1 MGGSI
6 GILHLG
12 KYYPPEPGGME
23 YVVKSLAEATRSEI
37 NNYCLVAAKSGETR
51 VEVPAEGITVH
62 YLRELGTLLL
72 TPVLPTL
79 PFVLHRLRVTRRPSV
94 ILLHY
99 PNPMAIVAV
108 FLSLLLQPKREV
120 LVMWHHADVI
130 FEERWKRF
138 LYTLFR
144 PIEEF
149 VFRRADAFVAATPHH
164 VRESAILRRFKDR
177 VFTIPFAVSDA
188 WFDVSPEEEAAGA
201 KVRARFGGRFLLF
214 VGRFVPYKGLDTLL
228 SAAGFID
235 ARIVLVG
242 SGPMEGYLRR
252 EIVAKGLEEKVHLS
266 GNVEDLRPWYL
277 GCEFLVLPS
286 NSALE
291 AFGIVQIEAMALG
304 KPVVSSDL
312 PTGVTYVN
320 RNGETGFTFPVG
332 DASAF
337 AAACSRLLGDEALRT
352 RLGRQAR
359 ERARVEF
366 SYTALS
372 GKAVSFFRSLAGEN
386 EKAPME
392 FKEK

>member
-1 MGGSI
+1 
-6 GILHLG
+6 
-12 KYYPPEPGGME
+12 ME
-23 YVVKSLAEATRSEI
+23 YVVRSLAEATRSDI
-37 NNYCLVAAKSGETR
+37 DNYCLVAAKSGGTR
-51 VEVPAEGITVH
+51 VENPAEGITVH
-62 YLRELGTLLL
+62 YLEERGTVLL

-79 PFVLHRLRVTRRPSV
+79 PLVLHRLRMNRRPSV

-108 FLSLLLQPKREV
+108 FLSFLLKPKREALV
-120 LVMWHHADVI
+120 LWHHADVI

-138 LYTLFR
+138 LYALFR

-149 VFRRADAFVAATPHH
+149 VFRRSDAFVAATPHH
-164 VRESAILRRFKDR
+164 LRESAILRRFKDR
-177 VFTIPFAVSDA
+177 AFIISFAVPDA
-188 WFDVSPEEEAAGA
+188 WFDVSPEEEAAAA
-201 KVRARFGGRFLLF
+201 KVRARMGGRFLLF

-228 SAAGFID
+228 AAAGSID

-242 SGPMEGYLRR
+242 TGPMEGYLRR
-252 EIVAKGLEEKVHLS
+252 EIAAKGLAEKVFLP

-291 AFGIVQIEAMALG
+291 AFGIVQIEAMALW

-320 RNGETGFTFPVG
+320 RNGETGLTFPVG

-337 AAACSRLLGDEALRT
+337 AAACNRLLSDGELRDRLRT
-352 RLGRQAR
+352 NAR
-359 ERARVEF
+359 KRTFEKF
-366 SYTALS
+366 SYTAMRNA
-372 GKAVSFFRSLAGEN
+372 AVPFFRRLCDSPGR
-386 EKAPME
+386 
-392 FKEK
+392 

>member
-1 MGGSI
+1 MGGPI
-6 GILHLG
+6 EILHLG

-23 YVVKSLAEATRSEI
+23 YVVKSLAEATRPDI
-37 NNYCLVAAKSGETR
+37 RNYCLVAAKSGESR
-51 VEVPAEGITVH
+51 VEIPAEGITVH
-62 YLRELGTLLL
+62 YLKERGTLLL

-79 PFVLHRLRVTRRPSV
+79 PFVLHRLRMTRRPSI

-108 FLSLLLQPKREV
+108 FLSLLLESKREE

-138 LYTLFR
+138 LYALFR

-149 VFRRADAFVAATPHH
+149 VFRRTGAFVAATPHH
-164 VRESAILRRFKDR
+164 VRESAILRRFRDR
-177 VFTIPFAVSDA
+177 AFTIPFAVPDA

-201 KVRARFGGRFLLF
+201 KVLARIGGRFLLF
-214 VGRFVPYKGLDTLL
+214 VGRFVPYKGVDTLL
-228 SAAGFID
+228 AAAGSID

-242 SGPMEGYLRR
+242 AGPLEGYLRR
-252 EIVAKGLEEKVHLS
+252 EIAAKGLAEKVFLP

-304 KPVVSSDL
+304 KPVISSDL

-320 RNGETGFTFPVG
+320 RNGETGLTFPVG

-337 AAACSRLLGDEALRT
+337 AAACNRLLSDTALRG
-352 RLGRQAR
+352 RLGENAR
-359 ERARVEF
+359 RRTFEKF
-366 SYTALS
+366 SYTAMRDA
-372 GKAVSFFRSLAGEN
+372 AVPFFRRLCG
-386 EKAPME
+386 APVE
-392 FKEK
+392 

>member
-1 MGGSI
+1 MGGPI

-23 YVVKSLAEATRSEI
+23 YVVRSLAEATRSDI
-37 NNYCLVAAKSGETR
+37 HNYCLVATKFGESR
-51 VEVPAEGITVH
+51 IEIPAEGITVH
-62 YLRELGTLLL
+62 YLKELGTLLL

-79 PFVLHRLRVTRRPSV
+79 PFVLHRLRMTRRPSV
-94 ILLHY
+94 TLLHY
-99 PNPMAIVAV
+99 PNPMAIVAL
-108 FLSLLLQPKREV
+108 FLSLLLERKREA
-120 LVMWHHADVI
+120 LVVWHHADVI

-138 LYTLFR
+138 LYALFR

-164 VRESAILRRFKDR
+164 VRESAILRRFRDR
-177 VFTIPFAVSDA
+177 AFTIPFAVPDA
-188 WFDVSPEEEAAGA
+188 WFDVSPEEEAAAG
-201 KVRARFGGRFLLF
+201 KVRARLGGRFLLF

-228 SAAGFID
+228 AAAEFID

-242 SGPMEGYLRR
+242 TGPLEGYLRR
-252 EIVAKGLEEKVHLS
+252 EIVAKGVEEKVFLP

-277 GCEFLVLPS
+277 DCEFLVLPS

-320 RNGETGFTFPVG
+320 RNGETGLIFPVG

-337 AAACSRLLGDEALRT
+337 AAVCNRLLADDALRERLSETARKRT
-352 RLGRQAR
+352 R
-359 ERARVEF
+359 EEF
-366 SYTALS
+366 SYS
-372 GKAVSFFRSLAGEN
+372 AVSARAIAFFQGLRGGE
-386 EKAPME
+386 PS
-392 FKEK
+392 